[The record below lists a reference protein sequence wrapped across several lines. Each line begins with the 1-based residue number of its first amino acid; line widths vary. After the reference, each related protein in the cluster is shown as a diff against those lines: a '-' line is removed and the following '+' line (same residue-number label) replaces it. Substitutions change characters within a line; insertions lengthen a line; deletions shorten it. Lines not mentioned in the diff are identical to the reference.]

1 MLKIGLTGGIGS
13 GKTRVANLFQEWGA
27 SVIDTDVIAHQLTQP
42 EGLAMPAIRE
52 IFGTQMVEADGSMN
66 RGAMRE
72 RVFREPQAKQ
82 ALEAI
87 LHPLI
92 AQVTEQQARQAQ
104 GCYLVLVVPLLV
116 ETGRWLKKVDRVC
129 VVDCDPQTQIKRVQ
143 ARSGLTIDA
152 IKRIM
157 SAQATRNAR
166 LALASDVVLNDGATT
181 PDQLSSRARELHEYW
196 CSLV

>member
-13 GKTRVANLFQEWGA
+13 GKTRVANLFHEWGA

>member
-72 RVFREPQAKQ
+72 RVFR
-82 ALEAI
+82 
-87 LHPLI
+87 
-92 AQVTEQQARQAQ
+92 
-104 GCYLVLVVPLLV
+104 
-116 ETGRWLKKVDRVC
+116 
-129 VVDCDPQTQIKRVQ
+129 
-143 ARSGLTIDA
+143 
-152 IKRIM
+152 
-157 SAQATRNAR
+157 
-166 LALASDVVLNDGATT
+166 
-181 PDQLSSRARELHEYW
+181 
-196 CSLV
+196 

>member
-13 GKTRVANLFQEWGA
+13 GKTRVADLFQEWGA

-42 EGLAMPAIRE
+42 GGLAMPAIRE
-52 IFGTQMVEADGSMN
+52 TFGEQVVAADGAMD
-66 RGAMRE
+66 RAAMRE
-72 RVFREPQAKQ
+72 RVFGDPDSRR

-87 LHPLI
+87 VHPLI
-92 AQVTEQQARQAQ
+92 AEVTEQQAHQAW

-129 VVDCDPQTQIKRVQ
+129 VVDCDPETQIKRVQ

-157 SAQATRNAR
+157 SAQATRDAR
-166 LALASDVVLNDGATT
+166 LAQANDVVLNDGATT
-181 PDQLSSRARELHEYW
+181 PGQLRSRARELHEYW

>member
-1 MLKIGLTGGIGS
+1 M
-13 GKTRVANLFQEWGA
+13 
-27 SVIDTDVIAHQLTQP
+27 
-42 EGLAMPAIRE
+42 
-52 IFGTQMVEADGSMN
+52 
-66 RGAMRE
+66 
-72 RVFREPQAKQ
+72 
-82 ALEAI
+82 
-87 LHPLI
+87 I

>member
-129 VVDCDPQTQIKRVQ
+129 VVDCDPETQIKRVQ

>member
-13 GKTRVANLFQEWGA
+13 GKTRVANLFHEWGA

-157 SAQATRNAR
+157 SAQATRNA
-166 LALASDVVLNDGATT
+166 
-181 PDQLSSRARELHEYW
+181 
-196 CSLV
+196 